1 MLLEEEVPRLLR
13 VGLLIV
19 TLPVFGMLI
28 SFCVKYKRHGYGW
41 ILSHFVLFTICAL
54 YFMRILETR
63 AFTSSA
69 YNSLAFALIGIVWA
83 ISMSFLVMGILKISK
98 RSRSKSD

>member
-1 MLLEEEVPRLLR
+1 MLLEEEVPNLLR

-19 TLPVFGMLI
+19 MPPVFGMLI

-54 YFMRILETR
+54 YFTRILETR
-63 AFTSSA
+63 ALTSSV
-69 YNSLAFALIGIVWA
+69 YNSLAFATMGIVWA
-83 ISMSFLVMGILKISK
+83 ISISFLVKGLLEISK
-98 RSRSKSD
+98 KNRSQND

>member
-13 VGLLIV
+13 AGLLIV
-19 TLPVFGMLI
+19 MLPVFGMLI
-28 SFCVKYKRHGYGW
+28 SFCVKYKRNGFGW
-41 ILSHFVLFTICAL
+41 ILSHFVLFTMCAI
-54 YFMRILETR
+54 YFTRILETR

-83 ISMSFLVMGILKISK
+83 ISMTLLVMGILEISK